1 MLLVLLLESQ
11 VFLFPF
17 QGKLVVLLLLII
29 VIMLITII
37 YKKIR
42 REKIFEEKNKLMKLI
57 ILPTIF
63 YFILVAVSSPWIEL
77 RYIMPIC
84 PMIFLIVMYYL
95 YRIIE
100 SINKP
105 TISKIIISIISII
118 FLLTPF
124 IYKLEPEVMYSDKK
138 EIVDTI
144 KEKYNV
150 PALYIFNTQNNRFL
164 DDIYLFSILDES
176 YIAKDIDCTEEKI
189 KSILNNKDVSKG
201 IILFINE
208 GNDNDKIINTI
219 IKAENLNKCTYLK
232 RLNAADAYYIE

>member
-1 MLLVLLLESQ
+1 
-11 VFLFPF
+11 
-17 QGKLVVLLLLII
+17 
-29 VIMLITII
+29 
-37 YKKIR
+37 
-42 REKIFEEKNKLMKLI
+42 
-57 ILPTIF
+57 
-63 YFILVAVSSPWIEL
+63 
-77 RYIMPIC
+77 
-84 PMIFLIVMYYL
+84 MIFLIVMYYL

-118 FLLTPF
+118 FLVAPF

-176 YIAKDIDCTEEKI
+176 YIAKDMDCTEESI